1 MNHIFKIKRN
11 HLGQSVVT
19 SELAKARG
27 KMAAI
32 AVAVCSSLLS
42 LSVSATP
49 VTEQGTAT
57 SENAIAIGSSSF
69 ATAISGIAT
78 GFGSVAT
85 GNNFARED
93 FLLKK
98 QENDALID
106 ATNQAQSDVNN
117 TNNNIVA
124 MDDAITSLGEQ
135 ITHLT
140 NQQANITQKIAEKD
154 RLDAQSG
161 RLKDTLNDQKLA
173 LSDAK
178 SALDQILSNGKNL
191 YLNFTDELNNLNW
204 SALNGTDAGRNTV
217 ANELKSRIE
226 QKFPEIATKYTTTQ
240 YRNIID
246 GYINR
251 QAQYQGSSESLSS
264 AQYSGTLFD
273 SVIDGSPRG
282 TISRAK
288 NTLLNNWFFN
298 STLDSNS
305 YGIVKNTDKYT
316 LKNFDDD
323 KQSIWSGGINI
334 FGEFINE
341 QGQVSNGAHF
351 VPYRLNNL
359 KSENAT
365 ESDFNTII
373 LVSLSAKKLQE
384 DTSKPNLIRSPEAEI
399 KYIGNVNLKYGNEA
413 FSTAYNQ
420 WTRNK
425 AKPTV
430 IQFALKTNL
439 ADNNRNTVL
448 PYFYDKNIGVLT
460 KIKDMTVN
468 NQNLITSNDIDYF
481 KKFYQEIKDFRD
493 NIDWGFTDSP
503 YNLVAYRKSLDRVI
517 AFNDKID
524 RVLDLYQ
531 RIINER
537 KKDNANQANIETWTQ
552 ELMTVKQQVLDGVQ
566 DKTNFAMGMEL
577 VLNQDKAEMYL
588 NYANDEA
595 QRTIARINSELK
607 LYDDKDQLVVDV
619 TSKAKELQKAYDDAK
634 RAADNTQAEL
644 DAVNKQISNLAL
656 TEEERKVDDL
666 KDAKEKELE
675 AAKRKKAELEAQLE
689 KQRNALETAQNN
701 LKNSGLKDL
710 GLRSQAYGDN
720 AFASGD
726 DSIALGTNA
735 TAIADQSIAIGLNS
749 SVTGTSSLAV
759 GANSVVSGNNAL
771 ALGTNN
777 VVSGNRVSVIG
788 QNNTVDSN
796 DVMVLGNNITVR
808 SGFDGAVVLGS
819 GSTVENANPTENIVL
834 NNVTYT
840 FAGTTPKATVSV
852 GAEGEERQVVNVA
865 AGRITSTSTDAING
879 SQLYAV
885 TEAVNG
891 TADVV
896 RGIADEILG
905 KGNLNFTDNAGNTA
919 TVKLGNALNVAG
931 DQNIKTVIDPTTNTL
946 SVTLANNVTADSFTA
961 GNVSLSVDGINAGN
975 KKVSNVAA
983 GDISPDSTD
992 AVNGS
997 QLYAVA
1003 GNVVTNSQNLA
1014 NLNDKVSKGW
1024 NIATNEGQQSANVQ
1038 MGDTVTLNQ
1047 GNNIVITQSGQTI
1060 TVATSSTPTFDKVNV
1075 GNVSIDGE
1083 RIRGIAN
1090 GVEDS
1095 DAVNMS
1101 QLNAT
1106 NNSVIQNTLNIFK
1119 NAVALAKGLNTATD
1133 DGVKTNHQLGST
1145 VEISGDDKN
1154 ITTKTTP
1161 SGKIKVQLKK
1171 HITVDSVSVPNGPS
1185 LSVTGINAGNKKVVN
1200 VAAGNVS
1207 ATSTDAVNG
1216 SQLHATNQRIN
1227 QVAGDV
1233 QHLGQRVNQLDN
1245 KIDNV
1250 DKRAKRGT
1258 AIAGAIGMLPQP
1270 HLSGKS
1276 MVSAATTNYRGQQA
1290 IAVGYSRLADNGKHV
1305 IKLSGASNTSG
1316 KKDVMIGAAY
1326 GYSW

>member
-27 KMAAI
+27 KMTAI
-32 AVAVCSSLLS
+32 AVAVCSALLS

-78 GFGSVAT
+78 GFGSIAT
-85 GNNFARED
+85 GDNFSRED

-106 ATNQAQSDVNN
+106 AANQAQSDVNN
-117 TNNNIVA
+117 TNNNIAA

-161 RLKDTLNDQKLA
+161 RLTDTLNDQKLA

-191 YLNFTDELNNLNW
+191 YLNFTDELNSLNW
-204 SALNGTDAGRNTV
+204 SALNGTDAGRNTI

-226 QKFPEIATKYTTTQ
+226 QKFPEIATKYDDAK
-240 YRNIID
+240 YRAIID

-251 QAQYQGSSESLSS
+251 QAQYQGSYESLATETYTGKNNDYGRTGGYQDRFKTNKNVLLNQWYFSS
-264 AQYSGTLFD
+264 SLDKKDYDIDKTKSKYTIALESISGGVSSGGASGTNFGNRIR
-273 SVIDGSPRG
+273 IDNQIENYNRKAYS
-282 TISRAK
+282 SLNFNLSK
-288 NTLLNNWFFN
+288 NNESGLNAALLTVLSKQKADLNNEFTAIN
-298 STLDSNS
+298 SFSTGFEQLLSTNLMFGND
-305 YGIVKNTDKYT
+305 
-316 LKNFDDD
+316 NF
-323 KQSIWSGGINI
+323 
-334 FGEFINE
+334 E
-341 QGQVSNGAHF
+341 
-351 VPYRLNNL
+351 
-359 KSENAT
+359 
-365 ESDFNTII
+365 
-373 LVSLSAKKLQE
+373 
-384 DTSKPNLIRSPEAEI
+384 
-399 KYIGNVNLKYGNEA
+399 
-413 FSTAYNQ
+413 TAYNS
-420 WTRNK
+420 WSENVY
-425 AKPTV
+425 ASNV
-430 IQFALKTNL
+430 IQFNVKT
-439 ADNNRNTVL
+439 THSTTSKQS
-448 PYFYDKNIGVLT
+448 PYFYDENIGVLT

-468 NQNLITSNDIDYF
+468 NQNLISTDDISHF
-481 KKFYQEIKDFRD
+481 KRFYQNIQDKY
-493 NIDWGFTDSP
+493 NTIDWNFNRSAYDLT
-503 YNLVAYRKSLDRVI
+503 AYRASFDKVLAYNAKINSL
-517 AFNDKID
+517 
-524 RVLDLYQ
+524 LDIYQ
-531 RIINER
+531 SIINER
-537 KKDNANQANIETWTQ
+537 KKDNANQAQIETWTQ
-552 ELMTVKQQVLDGVQ
+552 ELMNLKQQILDGTQ
-566 DKTNFAMGMEL
+566 DKTNFGMGMEL
-577 VLNQDKAEMYL
+577 VLNQTNADYYL

-675 AAKRKKAELEAQLE
+675 VAKRKKEELEDQLE
-689 KQRNALETAQNN
+689 KQKNALETAQNN

-735 TAIADQSIAIGLNS
+735 TAIADHSIAIGLNS

-759 GANSVVSGNNAL
+759 GTNSVVSGDNAL

-788 QNNTVDSN
+788 QNNTVESN
-796 DVMVLGNNITVR
+796 DVMVLGNNITISR
-808 SGFDGAVVLGS
+808 GFDGAVVLGN
-819 GSTVENANPTENIVL
+819 GSTVEKANPTESIVL

-840 FAGTTPKATVSV
+840 FAGTTPTATVSV

-905 KGNLNFTDNAGNTA
+905 KGNLSFTDNAGNTA

-946 SVTLANNVTADSFTA
+946 SVTLANNVTADRFTA

-983 GDISPDSTD
+983 GDISPDSTE

-1003 GNVVTNSQNLA
+1003 GNVITNAQNLA

-1024 NIATNEGQQSANVQ
+1024 NIATNEGEQSANVQ

-1119 NAVALAKGLNTATD
+1119 NAAALAKGLNTATD
-1133 DGVKTNHQLGST
+1133 DGVMWINEPNAAQPLQERWGCCHNRTCQ
-1145 VEISGDDKN
+1145 
-1154 ITTKTTP
+1154 
-1161 SGKIKVQLKK
+1161 
-1171 HITVDSVSVPNGPS
+1171 VSQWYLRQPP
-1185 LSVTGINAGNKKVVN
+1185 TIVVN
-1200 VAAGNVS
+1200 
-1207 ATSTDAVNG
+1207 
-1216 SQLHATNQRIN
+1216 
-1227 QVAGDV
+1227 
-1233 QHLGQRVNQLDN
+1233 
-1245 KIDNV
+1245 KP
-1250 DKRAKRGT
+1250 
-1258 AIAGAIGMLPQP
+1258 LPWVT
-1270 HLSGKS
+1270 L
-1276 MVSAATTNYRGQQA
+1276 V
-1290 IAVGYSRLADNGKHV
+1290 
-1305 IKLSGASNTSG
+1305 
-1316 KKDVMIGAAY
+1316 
-1326 GYSW
+1326 

>member
-27 KMAAI
+27 KMTAI

-135 ITHLT
+135 ITNLT

-154 RLDAQSG
+154 RLDAQSE

-226 QKFPEIATKYTTTQ
+226 QKFPEIATKYDNAK
-240 YRNIID
+240 YRAIID

-251 QAQYQGSSESLSS
+251 QAQYQGSYESL
-264 AQYSGTLFD
+264 ATEPYTG
-273 SVIDGSPRG
+273 
-282 TISRAK
+282 K
-288 NTLLNNWFFN
+288 NNDYGHTGGYDDRNKKNLLNLWYFSSSLDKTDYSVDKTN
-298 STLDSNS
+298 STYTVGLES
-305 YGIVKNTDKYT
+305 KYT
-316 LKNFDDD
+316 GV
-323 KQSIWSGGINI
+323 SSGGGSNAN
-334 FGEFINE
+334 FGNRIQRNNQVNGYNQKTNRALDFNVSKNNE
-341 QGQVSNGAHF
+341 SGLNAALLTVLSKQKAD
-351 VPYRLNNL
+351 LNNEFTAINSFL
-359 KSENAT
+359 TGFEQ
-365 ESDFNTII
+365 
-373 LVSLSAKKLQE
+373 LLS
-384 DTSKPNLIRSPEAEI
+384 TNLMF
-399 KYIGNVNLKYGNEA
+399 GNDNFE
-413 FSTAYNQ
+413 TAYNS
-420 WTRNK
+420 WSENVY
-425 AKPTV
+425 ASNV
-430 IQFALKTNL
+430 IQFNVKT
-439 ADNNRNTVL
+439 TQSTTSKQS
-448 PYFYDKNIGVLT
+448 PYFYDENIGVLT

-468 NQNLITSNDIDYF
+468 NQNLISTDDISHF
-481 KKFYQEIKDFRD
+481 KRFYQNIQNKY
-493 NIDWGFTDSP
+493 NSIDWNFNRSAYDLT
-503 YNLVAYRKSLDRVI
+503 AYRSSFDKVLAYNAKINSL
-517 AFNDKID
+517 
-524 RVLDLYQ
+524 LDIYQ
-531 RIINER
+531 SIINER
-537 KKDNANQANIETWTQ
+537 KKDNANQAQIEAWTQ
-552 ELMTVKQQVLDGVQ
+552 ELMNLKQQILDGTQ
-566 DKTNFAMGMEL
+566 DKTNFGMGMEL
-577 VLNQDKAEMYL
+577 VLNQVNADYYL

-619 TSKAKELQKAYDDAK
+619 TSNAKELQKAYDDAK
-634 RAADNTQAEL
+634 RATDNTQAEL

-666 KDAKEKELE
+666 KDTKEKELE
-675 AAKRKKAELEAQLE
+675 EAKRKKEELEAQLE

-759 GANSVVSGNNAL
+759 GANSVVSGDNAL
-771 ALGTNN
+771 TLGANN
-777 VVSGNRVSVIG
+777 TVSSNYVSVIG

-796 DVMVLGNNITVR
+796 DVMILGNNITVSR
-808 SGFDGAVVLGS
+808 GFDGAVVLGS
-819 GSTVENANPTENIVL
+819 GSTVEKANPTENIVL

-1060 TVATSSTPTFDKVNV
+1060 TVATSSTPTFNKVNV

-1119 NAVALAKGLNTATD
+1119 NAVALAKELNTATD